1 MFAGPMSRATLLH
14 AGVTSS
20 VWRRQP
26 PYIGFMVQRSPAQ
39 DAVLT
44 VTSRLAGVNRRE
56 FTVEATGLKA
66 PVLPPGIE
74 HENDLVDFLRR
85 LGFQL
90 SMVGGGSRTDE
101 LRRFYFRPKAT
112 R

>member
-1 MFAGPMSRATLLH
+1 MSVVEPGQTPR
-14 AGVTSS
+14 
-20 VWRRQP
+20 
-26 PYIGFMVQRSPAQ
+26 
-39 DAVLT
+39 DAVLV

-56 FTVEATGLKA
+56 FTVEATGLET
-66 PVLPPGIE
+66 PDLPSGIE
-74 HENDLVDFLRR
+74 HESDLVDFLRR